1 MFISNL
7 VATKSKA
14 DVIAFL
20 KSEECFSAVK
30 GRIIIEGLPYT
41 DAFPFATSAE
51 QNYRKIATA
60 VLVAKYEEKKDVKN
74 GLWMDMYRLAVELCD
89 KFDNSSDPV
98 DVTPYIEAYEAWA
111 KDDLDKHVM
120 LWKETVQL
128 AIREERLR
136 DVVARIT
143 KKLKRIVNINV
154 AAYLRSINEDPADH
168 PWLMNA

>member
-1 MFISNL
+1 MNISNL
-7 VATKSKA
+7 VATKSKT
-14 DVIAFL
+14 DVTQFL

-41 DAFPFATSAE
+41 DAFPVATPAE
-51 QNYRKIATA
+51 KNYRSIATA
-60 VLVAKYEEKKDVKN
+60 VLVAKYESKKDVKN
-74 GLWMDMYRLAVELCD
+74 ALWMDMRRLAGELCD

-98 DVTPYIEAYEAWA
+98 DVTAYIDAFEAWR
-111 KDDLDKHVM
+111 KDDLEKQVL

-136 DVVARIT
+136 NVVARNTQVI
-143 KKLKRIVNINV
+143 KRIADVNV